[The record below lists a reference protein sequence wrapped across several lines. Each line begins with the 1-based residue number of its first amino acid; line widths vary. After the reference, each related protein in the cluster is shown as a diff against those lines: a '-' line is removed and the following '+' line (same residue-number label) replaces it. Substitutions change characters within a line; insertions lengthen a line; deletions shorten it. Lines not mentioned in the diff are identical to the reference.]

1 MPFTLNTHVSMTH
14 ANTIKALLLSSVIV
28 LFLCSCMSETAK
40 QTIEEYN
47 RMFEKVVT
55 LEQLVQTSDFS
66 TLSSEEIV
74 TLYNTGNELYYDYNP
89 MDLKEDQKAACEV
102 LKARVAK
109 LRVEIPAK
117 AKAEIP
123 NFKITP
129 WPAGDKLFE
138 KTETFPVF
146 LKRGEKLRWSFSAQ
160 KPLNVKVIDYNSR
173 ATLKTYTGKVIVSD
187 SLAIEHD
194 AIYLVEVNPLG
205 TQYVDMD
212 INYKVTEMARLTAS
226 TPIKVEQVEC
236 NKGDFGAVAVQGV
249 SMRKA
254 FEQPRKF
261 TLRGQLKAAFSGS
274 HIALVAVQVPAGAT
288 DVLYSMRIDTSE
300 SGRSS
305 DGKFH
310 ENLNTSYKKVKFLGM
325 PLYEKNYSSG
335 LLNTLLDD
343 NRPLRDEDAYCN
355 MYVFRSQTQAKQFQD
370 GTKMASELSYD
381 VDYSTL
387 GTQSCNGRIPANG
400 SKTIY
405 LGFENERVRYTNYL
419 WVEAEVVVPNTVYY
433 TTKYS
438 ME

>member
-1 MPFTLNTHVSMTH
+1 MRYV
-14 ANTIKALLLSSVIV
+14 NTIKSIILPSLILLL
-28 LFLCSCMSETAK
+28 LCSCMSETAK

-47 RMFEKVVT
+47 RMFEKVAT
-55 LEQLVQTSDFS
+55 LEQLVQTTDFN
-66 TLSSEEIV
+66 TLTGEEIV
-74 TLYNTGNELYYDYNP
+74 SLYNTGNELYYDYNP
-89 MDLKEDQKAACEV
+89 MDLEEVQKAACEV

-138 KTETFPVF
+138 KTETFPVY
-146 LKRGEKLRWSFSAQ
+146 LKRGEKLRWTFIAQ
-160 KPLNVKVIDYNSR
+160 KPMNVKVIDYNSR
-173 ATLKTYTGKVIVSD
+173 STLKTYTGKTIVND
-187 SLAIEHD
+187 SLSIEHD
-194 AIYLVEVNPLG
+194 AIYLVEINPLG

-212 INYKVTEMARLTAS
+212 INYKVTEMARLTAA

-274 HIALVAVQVPAGAT
+274 AIALVAVQVPAGAT
-288 DVLYSMRIDTSE
+288 DILYSMRIDTSE
-300 SGRSS
+300 SGCSS

-325 PLYEKNYSSG
+325 PLYEKSNSSG

-370 GTKMASELSYD
+370 GTKPASQLSYD

-419 WVEAEVVVPNTVYY
+419 WVEAEVIVPNTVYY

-438 ME
+438 VE

>member
-1 MPFTLNTHVSMTH
+1 MKL
-14 ANTIKALLLSSVIV
+14 ANTVKLKVLPLLIAS
-28 LFLCSCMSETAK
+28 LFSGCLSETAK

-55 LEQLVQTSDFS
+55 LEQLVQMTDFP

-89 MDLKEDQKAACEV
+89 MDLKEEQKAACEA

-146 LKRGEKLRWSFSAQ
+146 LKRGEKLRWKFIAQ
-160 KPLNVKVIDYNSR
+160 KPMNVKVVDYNSR
-173 ATLKTYTGKVIVSD
+173 ATLKTYTGKAIVND
-187 SLAIEHD
+187 SLTIEHD
-194 AIYLVEVNPLG
+194 AIYLVEANPLG

-212 INYKVTEMARLTAS
+212 INYKVTEMARLTAA

-274 HIALVAVQVPAGAT
+274 AIALVAVQVPVGAT
-288 DVLYSMRIDTSE
+288 DILYSMRIDTSE
-300 SGRSS
+300 SGCSS

-325 PLYEKNYSSG
+325 PLYEKTNSSG

-355 MYVFRSQTQAKQFQD
+355 MYVFRSQSLAKQFQD
-370 GTKMASELSYD
+370 GTKPASQLSYD

-433 TTKYS
+433 TTKYTVG
-438 ME
+438 E

>member
-1 MPFTLNTHVSMTH
+1 MN
-14 ANTIKALLLSSVIV
+14 IKRELSLLSSLSVV
-28 LFLCSCMSETAK
+28 LLCSCMSETAK

-55 LEQLVQTSDFS
+55 LEEFVQTADFS
-66 TLSSEEIV
+66 TLSGEEIV

-89 MDLKEDQKAACEV
+89 LDLKEEQKAACEV
-102 LKARVAK
+102 LKTRVAK

-129 WPAGDKLFE
+129 WTTGDKLFE
-138 KTETFPVF
+138 KTETFPVY
-146 LKRGEKLRWSFSAQ
+146 LKRGEKLRWTFIAQ
-160 KPLNVKVIDYNSR
+160 KPMNVKVIDYNSR
-173 ATLKTYTGKVIVSD
+173 TTLKNYTSRHLVED

-205 TQYVDMD
+205 TQYIDMD
-212 INYKVTEMARLTAS
+212 VNYKIKDINRLTAA

-236 NKGDFGAVAVQGV
+236 NKGDFGAVAVPGV

-254 FEQPRKF
+254 FEEPRKF

-274 HIALVAVQVPAGAT
+274 AIALVAVQVPAGAT
-288 DVLYSMRIDTSE
+288 DVLYSMRIDTDE
-300 SGRSS
+300 DNRSS
-305 DGKFH
+305 DGRFH
-310 ENLNTSYKKVKFLGM
+310 ENLNTSYKKVKFLGL
-325 PLYEKNYSSG
+325 PLYEKTNSSG
-335 LLNTLLDD
+335 LLNTLLED
-343 NRPLRDEDAYCN
+343 NRPKRDEDAYCN
-355 MYVFRSQTQAKQFQD
+355 MYVFRSQAQAKQFQD
-370 GTKMASELSYD
+370 GTKPASQLNYD

-419 WVEAEVVVPNTVYY
+419 WVEAEVVVPTTVYY

-438 ME
+438 VK

>member
-1 MPFTLNTHVSMTH
+1 MKSLF
-14 ANTIKALLLSSVIV
+14 LSSLIA
-28 LFLCSCMSETAK
+28 LSLCSCMSETAK

-47 RMFEKVVT
+47 RMFEKVTT
-55 LEQLVQTSDFS
+55 LEKLVQTSDFS
-66 TLSSEEIV
+66 TLSGEEIV

-89 MDLKEDQKAACEV
+89 MDLKEEQKAACEA
-102 LKARVAK
+102 LKERVAK

-160 KPLNVKVIDYNSR
+160 KPMNVKVIDYNSR
-173 ATLKTYTGKVIVSD
+173 ATLKTYTGKAMVND

-274 HIALVAVQVPAGAT
+274 AIALVAVQVPAGAT
-288 DVLYSMRIDTSE
+288 DILYSMRIDTSE

-310 ENLNTSYKKVKFLGM
+310 DNLNTSYKKVKFLGL
-325 PLYEKNYSSG
+325 PLYEKTNSSG

-355 MYVFRSQTQAKQFQD
+355 MYVFRSQSLAKQFQD
-370 GTKMASELSYD
+370 GTKPASQLSYD

-419 WVEAEVVVPNTVYY
+419 WVEAEVVVPTMVYY

-438 ME
+438 VE

>member
-1 MPFTLNTHVSMTH
+1 MKSQILSSL
-14 ANTIKALLLSSVIV
+14 IALL
-28 LFLCSCMSETAK
+28 LCSCMSETAK

-47 RMFEKVVT
+47 RMFEKATT
-55 LEQLVQTSDFS
+55 LEKLVQTVDFS
-66 TLSSEEIV
+66 SLSGEEIV

-89 MDLKEDQKAACEV
+89 MDLKEEQKAACEV

-146 LKRGEKLRWSFSAQ
+146 LKRGEKLRWEFIAQ
-160 KPLNVKVIDYNSR
+160 KPMNVKVIDYNSR
-173 ATLKTYTGKVIVSD
+173 ATLKTYTGKAVVKD
-187 SLAIEHD
+187 SLTIEHD

-212 INYKVTEMARLTAS
+212 INYKVTEMARLTAA

-274 HIALVAVQVPAGAT
+274 AIALVAVQVPAGAT

-310 ENLNTSYKKVKFLGM
+310 DNLNTSYKKVKFLGL
-325 PLYEKNYSSG
+325 PLYEKTNSSG

-370 GTKMASELSYD
+370 GTKMASDLSYD

-419 WVEAEVVVPNTVYY
+419 WVEAEVVVPTTVYY

-438 ME
+438 VE